1 MAVIPKNEIIL
12 GGKSPLPEGIYG
24 VEILSAE
31 VKVGQKEGA
40 RPTLRVEAQIIAP
53 LTVEVAGEVHKVAG
67 RKVFFMP
74 CLIDPSLDYGLG
86 VIIKGLQISGFD
98 FQKFGADGDIND
110 EKFHVLAGHK
120 MQMHLS
126 SYEDVL
132 TRAATSA
139 ELREDPSK
147 TRLPLRDLNGQLISH
162 GWKICSPTKSKGE
175 YQSPGWQNVVG
186 PCSEDGI
193 L

>member
-12 GGKSPLPEGIYG
+12 GGRSGLPEGIYG
-24 VEILSAE
+24 VEIKSAE
-31 VKVGQKEGA
+31 VKVGQKENA
-40 RPTLRVEAQIIAP
+40 RPTLRIEAEIIAP
-53 LTVEVAGEVHKVAG
+53 LSIEVAGETHKVAG

-74 CLIDPSLDYGLG
+74 CLVDPSLDYGLG
-86 VIIKGLQISGFD
+86 VIIKGLQVSGFP
-98 FQKFGADGDIND
+98 FEKFGADGDVDD

-132 TRAATSA
+132 TRAATQA
-139 ELREDPSK
+139 ELRADPSK
-147 TRLPLRDLNGQLISH
+147 TRHPLKDLNGNVISH

-186 PCSEDGI
+186 PFDDSG